1 MTEKEKAEAYDK
13 ALENQETH
21 LALHN
26 CGYRFLGKK
35 QNIYIYGK
43 PIGYGILRADVYQ
56 DKIEI
61 SLIIKGNIK
70 DGKQPNLVW
79 NSYSCD
85 TSSLDNNIYLN
96 CIQII
101 KDSEAEIF
109 INSPIAIEENAFI
122 RYDFKENLTLDLY

>member
-1 MTEKEKAEAYDK
+1 M
-13 ALENQETH
+13 ENQEIH

-43 PIGYGILRADVYQ
+43 PIGYGILQAVIYQ

-61 SLIIKGNIK
+61 SLIVKGNIK
-70 DGKQPNLVW
+70 DGKRPNLVW

-85 TSSLDNNIYLN
+85 LSSMNGDIYLN
-96 CIQII
+96 CVQII
-101 KDSEAEIF
+101 RDSEAEIF
-109 INSPIAIEENAFI
+109 NKSPVALEVNKFI
-122 RYDFKENLTLDLY
+122 RYDFEENPTLDL

>member
-1 MTEKEKAEAYDK
+1 M
-13 ALENQETH
+13 ENQEVH

-35 QNIYIYGK
+35 QEAYIYGK

-61 SLIIKGNIK
+61 LLIVKGNIK

-79 NSYSCD
+79 SKPSCD
-85 TSSLDNNIYLN
+85 ISFSNNYTYLN
-96 CIQII
+96 CVQAI
-101 KDSEAEIF
+101 KDCEAEIF
-109 INSPIAIEENAFI
+109 NESPVAFEMNAFI
-122 RYDFKENLTLDLY
+122 RYDFKESPTLDL

>member
-1 MTEKEKAEAYDK
+1 MTENEKAKAYDE
-13 ALENQETH
+13 ALENQEVH

-35 QNIYIYGK
+35 QEVYIYGK
-43 PIGYGILRADVYQ
+43 PIGYGILRANIYQ

-61 SLIIKGNIK
+61 LLILKGNIK

-79 NSYSCD
+79 NKCSYD
-85 TSSLDNNIYLN
+85 ISSLDNIYLN

-122 RYDFKENLTLDLY
+122 RYDFKENNTLDVY

>member
-1 MTEKEKAEAYDK
+1 M
-13 ALENQETH
+13 ENQEIH

-43 PIGYGILRADVYQ
+43 PIGYGILQAVIYQ

-61 SLIIKGNIK
+61 SLIVKGNIK
-70 DGKQPNLVW
+70 DGKRPNIVW

-85 TSSLDNNIYLN
+85 LSSMNGDIYLN
-96 CIQII
+96 CVQII

-122 RYDFKENLTLDLY
+122 RYDFYI

>member
-1 MTEKEKAEAYDK
+1 MVNKKI
-13 ALENQETH
+13 H

-26 CGYRFLGKK
+26 CGYRFIDKK
-35 QNIYIYGK
+35 QEVYIYGK

-61 SLIIKGNIK
+61 LLIVKGNIK

-85 TSSLDNNIYLN
+85 TSSLNNIYLD
-96 CIQII
+96 CVQII
-101 KDSEAEIF
+101 KDCEAEIF

-122 RYDFKENLTLDLY
+122 RYDFKENPALDLYYNFKDLY